1 MPITL
6 RMLFAAIVVYA
17 TSLAGPALGQGDEP
31 EQELAK
37 GREIEVTVFVQD
49 HEGNAVPGIPVD
61 VHSIVRW
68 HKREY
73 DTDGQLLRRTD
84 ERGEATVALTVEE
97 EEAYLLIEVGG
108 IVIWPSPDRP
118 QPPWSEWA
126 RPHSQLIDIRDGAS
140 AYRHTA
146 TLRPTVDAQLTITDT
161 EGDLSGR
168 IFLSSSRF
176 KISAPRGF
184 RFWGDRDRRIAKGV
198 DDVLVGFDSLMTNPR
213 PLIVEVDASQTTGDL
228 VELTAK
234 WPAFAETTAKLD
246 LRRKGDSSMINS
258 RHYTSGAVTLISPD
272 GSLVY
277 CFRWK
282 GPDFVWY
289 RPLEHGKAEPA
300 TPSVEPGRYFIA
312 PGALSYPPTMRL
324 YEHVRA
330 GNDPTGAITEIT
342 AIESQTVEATLDFA
356 QLEADIIELL
366 GL

>member
-1 MPITL
+1 MQAIL
-6 RMLFAAIVVYA
+6 KMLLPVLVVCA
-17 TSLAGPALGQGDEP
+17 TGLAGQAPGQTEEP
-31 EQELAK
+31 GQEAAES
-37 GREIEVTVFVQD
+37 REIEVTVLVQD
-49 HEGNAVPGIPVD
+49 HEGNPVPGIPVD
-61 VHSIVRW
+61 VLSLIRW
-68 HKREY
+68 HHREY
-73 DTDGQLLRRTD
+73 DSDGQLLRRTD
-84 ERGEATVALTVEE
+84 ERGEARVAITVEE
-97 EEAYLLIEVGG
+97 DEAYVLIEVGA
-108 IVIWPSPDRP
+108 IMVWPSPDHP
-118 QPPWSEWA
+118 QPAWSEWA

-161 EGDLSGR
+161 EGDLPGW

-176 KISAPRGF
+176 SVSHRRKPPFFGES
-184 RFWGDRDRRIAKGV
+184 RRITKGV

-234 WPAFAETTAKLD
+234 WPAYAETTAKLD
-246 LRRKGDSSMINS
+246 LRRKGASRMVNS
-258 RHYTSGAVTLISPD
+258 GNYPSGAVTLISPD

-289 RPLEHGKAEPA
+289 RPLAHGKAEPA
-300 TPSVEPGRYFIA
+300 TPSVEPGRYLIA
-312 PGALSYPPTMRL
+312 PGALSYPPTMKL
-324 YEHVRA
+324 YQHIRA
-330 GNDPTGAITEIT
+330 GNDPTGSITELT
-342 AIESQTVEATLDFA
+342 AIEDQTVERVLDFV